1 MRPGFSPTHAPARLR
16 GSDAHS
22 VTRPP
27 LRRVPDDFAFRQD
40 LMTFNHRGRV
50 VGLLLETAGLRQQ
63 AAAKKKN

>member
-1 MRPGFSPTHAPARLR
+1 
-16 GSDAHS
+16 
-22 VTRPP
+22 
-27 LRRVPDDFAFRQD
+27 VPDDFAFRQD